1 MARVFSHEPINFR
14 TMPPAIKWILIA
26 NLAGFCLAQI
36 VGPQFFELFGLIP
49 RSVIVDRWVWQPF
62 TYLFIHGNFMHLLF
76 NLFALWMFGMPVEA
90 QWGSKDFVKYYM
102 LCGLGAALAQLIVG
116 PFSRSPV
123 IGASGPV
130 YGLLVAFAMLYPDS
144 VVYLYFM
151 VPIAASHMAI
161 LYGVI
166 VFFSGISG
174 SSPGV
179 AHFAHLGGMLTGY
192 IYLRWWWLLK
202 IKVKA
207 MLSGFGEAP
216 DPGTAPNRRVR
227 RVPSAAPAAEETM
240 EEIDRI
246 LDKILVSGL
255 ESLTEEER
263 ALMRR
268 YSGRTPG
275 PKPPQG
281 GTA

>member
-1 MARVFSHEPINFR
+1 MPRVFSHEPINFK
-14 TMPPAIKWILIA
+14 TLPPGIKWLLIA
-26 NLAGFCLAQI
+26 NVAAFGLGQL

-49 RSVIVDRWVWQPF
+49 RSVLVDRWIWQPF
-62 TYLFIHGNFMHLLF
+62 TYQFLHGNFMHLLF

-90 QWGSKDFVKYYM
+90 QWGSKDFLKYYL

-116 PFSRSPV
+116 PFSRVPV

-151 VPIAASHMAI
+151 VPIAAAHMAI

-192 IYLRWWWLLK
+192 VYLRWWWLFK
-202 IKVKA
+202 IKAKA
-207 MLSGFGEAP
+207 YFSGYGEAAAGSP
-216 DPGTAPNRRVR
+216 VAKRSRRS
-227 RVPSAAPAAEETM
+227 PAAAPAASESM
-240 EEIDRI
+240 EEMDRI

-268 YSGRTPG
+268 YSGRASQ
-275 PKPPQG
+275 PKPPSS